1 MSRLLTTVTA
11 LVVVALGTL
20 VFFLGQDKSVAETP
34 RAQTPT
40 PPYPYAVET
49 FTLPASTPGVT
60 LSGTLT
66 APKGEGRYPAAI
78 LLSVAG
84 PNDRDQSF
92 AGHKGF
98 HVLADYLTRRGVAVA
113 RFDDRGAGASTD
125 DYFNASWEDLAK
137 DAVRVAEYLGADP
150 RIDPAKIGY
159 IGMSQGG
166 AVGAM
171 ATQAKE
177 GATGGAFLIL
187 LSAPGL
193 PGEEALKL
201 QLEKTLDVSGVTGTR
216 ADKYRALFA
225 EFMEIAKSNPTDP
238 ETFTRMKKFLGGPG
252 RSLIPPYQF
261 MPKDADGIAR
271 ILLGPW
277 YQSNVNFD
285 PDTAYGDI
293 IAPVLAIGGDKDF
306 VAPPDEHLS
315 AIEEILGEA
324 RVTDVTVRRLDG
336 LNHLLQEA
344 ETGLPTEYAKLENS
358 FSPIAL
364 ETIGDWINQRFGTAD
379 GTKEER

>member
-1 MSRLLTTVTA
+1 MSRLLSTVTA
-11 LVVVALGTL
+11 LVVVALGAL
-20 VFFLGQDKSVAETP
+20 VFYLGQEKSFAETP
-34 RAQTPT
+34 KAQTPT

-49 FTLPASTPGVT
+49 FTLPASTSGVT

-98 HVLADYLTRRGVAVA
+98 HVLADYLTRRGTAVA
-113 RFDDRGAGASTD
+113 RFDDRGVGASTG
-125 DYFNASWEDLAK
+125 DYFDANWEDLAK
-137 DAVRVAEYLGADP
+137 DAQRVAEYLAADP

-171 ATQAKE
+171 AARATE
-177 GATGGAFLIL
+177 GAFVVL

-201 QLEKTLDVSGVTGTR
+201 QLEKTLDVSGVTGAR
-216 ADKYRALFA
+216 AEKYRALFA
-225 EFMEIAKSNPTDP
+225 DFIEIAKSDPADP
-238 ETFTRMKKFLGGPG
+238 ETFTRMKAFLGGPG
-252 RSLIPPYQF
+252 RALIPPYQF

-277 YQSNVNFD
+277 YQSNVHFD
-285 PDTAYGDI
+285 PDAAYGDMV
-293 IAPVLAIGGDKDF
+293 APVLAIGGEKDF

-315 AIEEILGEA
+315 SIEGILGKTPT
-324 RVTDVTVRRLDG
+324 TDVTIRRIAN
-336 LNHLLQEA
+336 LNHSLQEA

-364 ETIGDWINQRFGTAD
+364 EIIGDWINERFGTGNGAVQ
-379 GTKEER
+379 EH